1 MNKRLNRLIDQAG
14 FIKFTVEED
23 PETPI
28 DWSCDYT
35 EELNKFAE
43 LIIRK
48 CAKVADLADE
58 NKCEWI
64 GGNILTHF
72 GVSE

>member
-1 MNKRLNRLIDQAG
+1 MNKRINRLIDQAG

-43 LIIRK
+43 LII
-48 CAKVADLADE
+48 DE
-58 NKCEWI
+58 CV
-64 GGNILTHF
+64 NICISNRHDDSAFHIEEHF
-72 GVSE
+72 GIK

>member
-1 MNKRLNRLIDQAG
+1 MEQNKMNKRLNRLIDQAG

-43 LIIRK
+43 LIIQECLRMI
-48 CAKVADLADE
+48 E
-58 NKCEWI
+58 NEAAQYAEP
-64 GGNILTHF
+64 
-72 GVSE
+72 V

>member
-43 LIIRK
+43 LIIQECLRMI
-48 CAKVADLADE
+48 E
-58 NKCEWI
+58 NEAAQYAEP
-64 GGNILTHF
+64 
-72 GVSE
+72 V